1 MNPNFD
7 GDVEKIRK
15 PFRTL
20 CELASQSPLSIFTY
34 CASAES
40 PSRHSPC
47 RCWHLPGSAYCE
59 RTFGA
64 GLVAKKVGGR
74 HIRGGELLHLIK
86 AYALHLIRPFFIAR
100 SLYVFL
106 YPSLLPR
113 IYQSFDND
121 AITY

>member
-74 HIRGGELLHLIK
+74 HIRGGELIK

-100 SLYVFL
+100 SLSVFL
-106 YPSLLPR
+106 SPSLLPR